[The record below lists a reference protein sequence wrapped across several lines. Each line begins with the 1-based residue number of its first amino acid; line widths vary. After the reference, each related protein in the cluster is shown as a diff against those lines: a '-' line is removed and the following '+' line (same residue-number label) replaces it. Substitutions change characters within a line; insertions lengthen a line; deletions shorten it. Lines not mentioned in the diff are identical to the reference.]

1 MADTDVIPVLLND
14 GTKVFV
20 EVTRLGPALTPDSDT
35 NVSIPGLP
43 DFDQVWATISS
54 IASTIGAK
62 LSQAKA
68 KKAVVEF
75 GVEIGAEAGQLTALL
90 VKGTGKA
97 NLKITLEWS

>member
-1 MADTDVIPVLLND
+1 MARTAFVQAQLTNE
-14 GTKVFV
+14 TKVMV
-20 EVTRLGPALTPDSDT
+20 EVTQLTPPGDVDVD
-35 NVSIPGLP
+35 VSLSVP
-43 DFDQVWATISS
+43 DLEPIWGTISA

-75 GVEIGAEAGQLTALL
+75 GVEFAAEAGGLTALL

-97 NLKITLEWS
+97 NLKITLEWSQ

>member
-1 MADTDVIPVLLND
+1 MTRTSFIQAKLADNTRVM
-14 GTKVFV
+14 V
-20 EVTRLGPALTPDSDT
+20 EVTQLTSPADTEVALSVPDLEPIWGT
-35 NVSIPGLP
+35 VS
-43 DFDQVWATISS
+43 A

-75 GVEIGAEAGQLTALL
+75 GVEFAAEAGGLTALL

-97 NLKITLEWS
+97 NLKITLEWSQ